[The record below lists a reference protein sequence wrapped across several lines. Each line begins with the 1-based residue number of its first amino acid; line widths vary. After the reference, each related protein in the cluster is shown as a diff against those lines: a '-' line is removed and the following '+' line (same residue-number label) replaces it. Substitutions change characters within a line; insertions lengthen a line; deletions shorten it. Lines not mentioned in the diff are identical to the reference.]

1 MSGGKKVST
10 FVATSVEE
18 RGLCLSWEL
27 GLQKPE
33 NPSSLSLLLL
43 ADRVAHIPNQLEMES
58 FRNGVL
64 FLSQDRDSV
73 RNNLV
78 SSEPNM
84 QVVNGIT
91 TSSQKSDIRE
101 I

>member
-1 MSGGKKVST
+1 MSIMG
-10 FVATSVEE
+10 AY
-18 RGLCLSWEL
+18 

-33 NPSSLSLLLL
+33 NSSSLSLLLL
-43 ADRVAHIPNQLEMES
+43 ADRAAHIPKQLEMES

-73 RNNLV
+73 GNNLV
-78 SSEPNM
+78 ASEPNM

-91 TSSQKSDIRE
+91 TSSQKPDIRE